1 VLSLEDARL
10 TGEIP
15 SEFGTLTNLEI
26 LLLLSNYLEGT
37 IPSELG
43 NLAANLRKISFSLWI
58 SQLVW
63 HISSPNI
70 SAVSAHQVSS
80 KSSAISSLAVCPR
93 SSALPPP
100 TSTTIAP
107 SNVIAAY
114 TRIVAT
120 SVLSSSYLPEIW
132 STSRGMSTYICKEIG
147 VCVTNHN
154 ELLASSDCAYS

>member
-15 SEFGTLTNLEI
+15 SEVGTLINLEI
-26 LLLLSNYLEGT
+26 LLLMSNSLEGT

-58 SQLVW
+58 SQLVLLR
-63 HISSPNI
+63 ISSPNI
-70 SAVSAHQVSS
+70 SAVSAYQVSS
-80 KSSAISSLAVCPR
+80 KSSAISSLAVCPM
-93 SSALPPP
+93 SSARPLSQ
-100 TSTTIAP
+100 STTIAP

-120 SVLSSSYLPEIW
+120 SVLSSSYLPEI
-132 STSRGMSTYICKEIG
+132 
-147 VCVTNHN
+147 
-154 ELLASSDCAYS
+154 